1 MTQKKMK
8 LLKNAVL
15 TKQSQ
20 LARKKKMRNRPK
32 HVCCHTGSFLMSSGF
47 YSLSVKDRKRD
58 TESRKKARRGHSPGW
73 QRRKTKPLGLLPLP
87 VLIVFLEIHSVVKCP
102 ILIKI

>member
-32 HVCCHTGSFLMSSGF
+32 PVCCHTGSFLMSSGF

-58 TESRKKARRGHSPGW
+58 TESRKKARRGHSPIYHHPK
-73 QRRKTKPLGLLPLP
+73 RRMKGN
-87 VLIVFLEIHSVVKCP
+87 LETRKHIH
-102 ILIKI
+102 

>member
-47 YSLSVKDRKRD
+47 YSLSVKERKRD
-58 TESRKKARRGHSPGW
+58 TGSREKARRGHSPIYHHPK
-73 QRRKTKPLGLLPLP
+73 RK
-87 VLIVFLEIHSVVKCP
+87 
-102 ILIKI
+102 